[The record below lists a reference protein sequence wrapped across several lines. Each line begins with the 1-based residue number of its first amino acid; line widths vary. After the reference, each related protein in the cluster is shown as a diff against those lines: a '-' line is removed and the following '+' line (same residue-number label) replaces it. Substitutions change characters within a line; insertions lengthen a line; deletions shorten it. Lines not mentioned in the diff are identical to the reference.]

1 MKNKDIKFLLEKADE
16 LKDILTMGQ
25 QFIPYLEDIVIFVND
40 VRPIVEEL
48 NQSLMDNLNK
58 LPGVSSQLTQVTE
71 ATELATNEILS
82 LAEELSGYI
91 GEMQNFTAE
100 MKDRDKQYSEM
111 NVFLMELINELS
123 KIPGTEDQV
132 AKIKDHLDK
141 FYCNDMLNTINYN
154 EFTKLIDSMQE
165 KTQSIMMALQI
176 QDITEQQI
184 AGVNLLVNIIQEKL
198 NSIIGKISIIDDD
211 YEEMHKEGLKKT
223 KVSKLHREV
232 AFDWDTLDEEKK
244 GNGVAQNDIDDL
256 FGQKKDSGEKMDDSD
271 IDAMFEKF
279 NNSND

>member
-1 MKNKDIKFLLEKADE
+1 MKNKDIKFLLAKADE

-91 GEMQNFTAE
+91 SEMLDYTSE
-100 MKDRDKQYSEM
+100 MKERDKQYSEM
-111 NVFLMELINELS
+111 NVFLMELINDLS
-123 KIPGTEDQV
+123 KIPGTDEPV
-132 AKIKDHLDK
+132 AKIKDHLDR

-184 AGVNLLVNIIQEKL
+184 AGVNLLVNIIQDKL

-211 YEEMHKEGLKKT
+211 FEEMHDEGLKKT

-232 AFDWDTLDEEKK
+232 AFDWDTLDEKKK

-279 NNSND
+279 NNSNE